1 MPAESTG
8 SGGAVWC
15 GWWRDGQRRHAGR
28 QAGRQARR
36 VRRRGGGRGMA
47 VYKGRHVCP
56 GRGGEQLR
64 QETEE
69 KRSAIGKEKD
79 QLSGSYHHTSHHIAS
94 HHV

>member
-1 MPAESTG
+1 M
-8 SGGAVWC
+8 VWLVERWPEKAC
-15 GWWRDGQRRHAGR
+15 REAGR
-28 QAGRQARR
+28 EAGQTGETERG
-36 VRRRGGGRGMA
+36 GGGRGMA

-69 KRSAIGKEKD
+69 KRGTIGKEKD
-79 QLSGSYHHTSHHIAS
+79 QLSGSYHHTSHNIAS